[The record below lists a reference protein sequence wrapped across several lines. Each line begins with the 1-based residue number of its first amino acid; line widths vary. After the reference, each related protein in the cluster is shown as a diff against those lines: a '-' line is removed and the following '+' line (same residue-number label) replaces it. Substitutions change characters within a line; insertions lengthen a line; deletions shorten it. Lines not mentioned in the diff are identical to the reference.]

1 MTGAGA
7 AGADVAGADAA
18 GAAGADVAGAAGAGA
33 AGADAAGAAGADA
46 AHIGSRPPVVC
57 LPWTCQKGFHKPF
70 QSLATSFC
78 SK

>member
-7 AGADVAGADAA
+7 AGAAGAGGA
-18 GAAGADVAGAAGAGA
+18 GAGAAGAGV